1 MCEYTVINKT
11 IGMMFNETD
20 LNKNLK
26 ESIFDKYLSTAWT
39 KETKQQKFVWETFFV
54 YSIARAR
61 FIICVF
67 LNPTTNSIISPIQHK
82 SRNKSESFV
91 AIRGCVNDRRIKF
104 LSEQD
109 APRSLPSNF
118 RHSLQINNTLYAPVL
133 FIIYS
138 STDTRPHIPTL
149 NRFTFSGVSEFS
161 GGHFFPRI
169 TLVNRRVPPE
179 VIGDYH
185 YRSVFGKR

>member
-1 MCEYTVINKT
+1 VNEGNKT
-11 IGMMFNETD
+11 TKICLGNILCLFDCQSTFHYFC
-20 LNKNLK
+20 
-26 ESIFDKYLSTAWT
+26 IFD
-39 KETKQQKFVWETFFV
+39 
-54 YSIARAR
+54 
-61 FIICVF
+61 
-67 LNPTTNSIISPIQHK
+67 PTTNSIISPIQHK
-82 SRNKSESFV
+82 SQNKSESFV

-133 FIIYS
+133 FIINS
-138 STDTRPHIPTL
+138 STNTDTRPHISTESVHIFGRIRVP
-149 NRFTFSGVSEFS
+149 

>member
-1 MCEYTVINKT
+1 VNEGNKT
-11 IGMMFNETD
+11 TKICLGNILCLFDCQSTFHYFC
-20 LNKNLK
+20 
-26 ESIFDKYLSTAWT
+26 IFD
-39 KETKQQKFVWETFFV
+39 
-54 YSIARAR
+54 
-61 FIICVF
+61 
-67 LNPTTNSIISPIQHK
+67 PTTNSIISPIQHK
-82 SRNKSESFV
+82 SQNKSESFV

-133 FIIYS
+133 LIIYS
-138 STDTRPHIPTL
+138 STDTRPHIPTESVHIF
-149 NRFTFSGVSEFS
+149 R
-161 GGHFFPRI
+161 RI
-169 TLVNRRVPPE
+169 RVPRWSLLSPHNSYQQTSSSE